1 MNSALAK
8 LIRVEARLMWRDIVP
23 IVFTI
28 LLPLIILVAF
38 GSLPGTREPDLTN
51 GGFRAIDTV
60 LPSVSL
66 ALALAMSAIFTLP
79 VYIATYREKGVLR
92 RLGTTPVRPIA
103 LLGAQLI
110 LNIALALIAV
120 VLVLI
125 VGKVAFGMAMP
136 ANMIGFIAA
145 LLLGLLAMYGL
156 SVLLAARLPNA
167 RIAGGIGWAVF
178 FPLGFT
184 AGVWVPKQFLPKA
197 ISALG
202 DVTPLGAF
210 REAIQSSWVDVG
222 PRPIHLITLAV
233 TAVVTIAAA
242 ARWFRWQ

>member
-8 LIRVEARLMWRDIVP
+8 LVRVEARLMWRDIVP
-23 IVFTI
+23 VVFTI
-28 LLPLIILVAF
+28 VLPLVVLIAF
-38 GSLPGTREPDLTN
+38 GSLPGTRQPDPTN
-51 GGFRAIDTV
+51 NGFRPIDTV

-79 VYIATYREKGVLR
+79 VYIANYREKGVLR
-92 RLGTTPVRPIA
+92 RLATTPVKPTA

-110 LNIALALIAV
+110 LNIALSLIATA
-120 VLVLI
+120 LVLI
-125 VGKVAFGMAMP
+125 VGGIAFDMAMP
-136 ANMIGFIAA
+136 ANLVGFIAA
-145 LLLGLLAMYGL
+145 LLLGLLAMYGVSL
-156 SVLLAARLPNA
+156 LLAARLPNA

-184 AGVWVPKQFLPKA
+184 AGVWVPRAYLPDVLNK
-197 ISALG
+197 LG

-233 TAVVTIAAA
+233 TAVVTLAAA